1 MEKLQPQP
9 AAPHPDAD
17 ELETPKSFSAFIDD
31 DDDDDWDD
39 DDDDDD

>member
-1 MEKLQPQP
+1 MEKLQPQT
-9 AAPHPDAD
+9 ASALPDAD